1 MRFAAQTGFDVD
13 NLYKSTRY
21 EDIFIFLPGC
31 RKLMRSALIEHP
43 ITENRNIS
51 YRYNYIF
58 LNLYQNVD
66 KAEPQARTDRRYV
79 TKRCFVPDS
88 SLRTKATGAE
98 RHALDRICAKAK
110 LARLHGGESILFLA
124 GKRWFSC
131 ARTRNPG
138 RDAGI
143 SLWNKRMTFKH
154 RQGDQDA
161 RTSMVGRTGRKC
173 SQGRAC
179 LAGELLR
186 PVTGGGFG
194 QTGRRRLRRAHVDR
208 FFWCLGGTAVRS
220 PGQSVVPST
229 QSAGRALFFCSGR
242 CGLRTMAAAL
252 LGCMPLRAHSHR
264 RHAAERDSASA
275 GRGHGPY
282 RRHRRRADPAA
293 GLLVCCSPLPGGC
306 CPHAGCCLVHDG
318 SDISVGPPVRSCAR
332 ERGRDDGSP
341 YPVRK
346 VKFTGGWAG
355 SRLSHDR
362 IGGSGREG
370 AVLPVCSLL
379 SLCLACGKGI
389 GYIIKGVTEAL
400 SSSGYSLFK
409 GDC

>member
-1 MRFAAQTGFDVD
+1 MWTKRSRRHGRTDAMLRSVVLCRIVPCGPRQQGRKGMPWTGSVQRRSWPACMVR
-13 NLYKSTRY
+13 NPSC
-21 EDIFIFLPGC
+21 FLPGKDGFRAPAHGIPGVMWVSPC
-31 RKLMRSALIEHP
+31 GTRGWPSN
-43 ITENRNIS
+43 T
-51 YRYNYIF
+51 
-58 LNLYQNVD
+58 D
-66 KAEPQARTDRRYV
+66 KEIRMPGQAW
-79 TKRCFVPDS
+79 
-88 SLRTKATGAE
+88 
-98 RHALDRICAKAK
+98 
-110 LARLHGGESILFLA
+110 LA
-124 GKRWFSC
+124 GR
-131 ARTRNPG
+131 G
-138 RDAGI
+138 
-143 SLWNKRMTFKH
+143 
-154 RQGDQDA
+154 
-161 RTSMVGRTGRKC
+161 
-173 SQGRAC
+173 

-220 PGQSVVPST
+220 PGQSVVPPT

-252 LGCMPLRAHSHR
+252 LGCMPLRTHSHR

-275 GRGHGPY
+275 GRSHGPY

-355 SRLSHDR
+355 SRLPHDR
-362 IGGSGREG
+362 IGGSGKERT
-370 AVLPVCSLL
+370 VLPVCSLL
-379 SLCLACGKGI
+379 SSCLACGKGI

-400 SSSGYSLFK
+400 SFSGYSLFK

>member
-1 MRFAAQTGFDVD
+1 M
-13 NLYKSTRY
+13 
-21 EDIFIFLPGC
+21 PGQAWLAG
-31 RKLMRSALIEHP
+31 RGASALKVG
-43 ITENRNIS
+43 RAWLGS
-51 YRYNYIF
+51 CCG
-58 LNLYQNVD
+58 LLLV
-66 KAEPQARTDRRYV
+66 A
-79 TKRCFVPDS
+79 
-88 SLRTKATGAE
+88 
-98 RHALDRICAKAK
+98 ALDR
-110 LARLHGGESILFLA
+110 LAVGDYGVPMLIGSFGASAVLLFAAPDSPLS
-124 GKRWFSC
+124 RP
-131 ARTRNPG
+131 RN
-138 RDAGI
+138 
-143 SLWNKRMTFKH
+143 
-154 RQGDQDA
+154 
-161 RTSMVGRTGRKC
+161 
-173 SQGRAC
+173 
-179 LAGELLR
+179 LL
-186 PVTGGGFG
+186 
-194 QTGRRRLRRAHVDR
+194 
-208 FFWCLGGTAVRS
+208 
-220 PGQSVVPST
+220 
-229 QSAGRALFFCSGR
+229 GR

-362 IGGSGREG
+362 IGGSGKERT
-370 AVLPVCSLL
+370 VLPVCSLL
-379 SLCLACGKGI
+379 SSYLACGKGI